1 MVSIEEI
8 KHLEELS
15 KLEFTEDERVE
26 FQKDFD
32 SIVDFASQIQ
42 NAKTEDGISFIKSIK
57 MQDLREDISRDGL
70 SQEEVVTNAPNKKK
84 GCFVVPRIMD

>member
-15 KLEFTEDERVE
+15 KLEFTEEERVA

-32 SIVDFASQIQ
+32 SIVEFASQIN
-42 NAKTEDGISFIKSIK
+42 NAKTDGGVSFIKSVK
-57 MQDLREDISRDGL
+57 MENLRNDEAKNGL
-70 SQEEVVTNAPNKKK
+70 SQDEVVTNAPSKKK

>member
-1 MVSIEEI
+1 MVSVEEI

-15 KLEFTEDERVE
+15 KLEFTEEERID

-32 SIVDFASQIQ
+32 SIVEFASQIN
-42 NAKTEDGISFIKSIK
+42 NAKTDGGVSFIKTIK
-57 MQDLREDISRDGL
+57 MDDLREDEAKDGL
-70 SQEEVVTNAPNKKK
+70 LQDEVVSNAPSKKK

>member
-8 KHLEELS
+8 KHLEDLS
-15 KLEFTEDERVE
+15 KLEFTDEERAA

-32 SIVDFASQIQ
+32 SIVEFASQIQ
-42 NAKTEDGISFIKSIK
+42 NAKTDDGVSFIKSIK
-57 MQDLREDISRDGL
+57 MEDLREDVSRDGL
-70 SQEEVVTNAPNKKK
+70 TQDEVITNAPNKKK

>member
-15 KLEFTEDERVE
+15 KLEFTDEERLKFQQE
-26 FQKDFD
+26 FE
-32 SIVDFASQIQ
+32 SIVEFASQIQ
-42 NAKTEDGISFIKSIK
+42 NAKTDDGISFIKSIK
-57 MQDLREDISRDGL
+57 MEDLREDVSRDGL
-70 SQEEVVTNAPNKKK
+70 TQDEVVTNAPNKKK